1 MFEKKRITMSSD
13 GRVLGMK
20 QKEWHRVGM
29 ERALFING
37 KKIGKE
43 MMEQIQNGLGL
54 GWNNFVRE
62 ISPQK
67 IVCQSDFN

>member
-1 MFEKKRITMSSD
+1 M
-13 GRVLGMK
+13 G
-20 QKEWHRVGM
+20 
-29 ERALFING
+29 RALFING